1 MAAPLNHAEIEELLG
16 AYALDAVDDDE
27 RALIAEYLARTP
39 DARHDVVDDINPR
52 VVGDSD
58 ALAEDAE
65 IVVNLVICDTAVGI
79 LRAALPVG
87 VYPDGHLADV
97 LDDVVLYDC
106 VGVRR
111 LRAVDAELCVN
122 VLAVVDDAGGERGV
136 VAVNGEAFEGDA
148 VGVEGDDDRPGE
160 AGVDGVA

>member
-1 MAAPLNHAEIEELLG
+1 M
-16 AYALDAVDDDE
+16 AYADAERGDVVVGDCGGRVRRRVAAVVLDDDAVS
-27 RALIAEYLARTP
+27 

-97 LDDVVLYDC
+97 LDDVVLYNC

-148 VGVEGDDDRPGE
+148 VGVERGDDGPGE
-160 AGVDGVA
+160 AGVNGVA